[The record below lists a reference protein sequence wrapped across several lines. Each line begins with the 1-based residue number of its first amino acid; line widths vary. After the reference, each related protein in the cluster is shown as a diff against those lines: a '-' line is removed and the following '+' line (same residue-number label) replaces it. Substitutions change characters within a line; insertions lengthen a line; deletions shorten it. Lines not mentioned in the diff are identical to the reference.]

1 MTKKYVVTVDG
12 PAGSGKSTVGRLLAQ
27 KLSYVYLDT
36 GALYRA
42 MALKVRMASL
52 SRITARRLRPSAGP
66 RQLPFAS
73 TIGATRIIL
82 DGKDVT
88 ELIRTPEISMLASTV
103 SALPEVR
110 GCPAT
115 PCSGTRPVRAV
126 SWPRDGIW
134 GPSCFPVADVKF
146 FLTASAGE
154 RGRRRWLELRD
165 RGHEVSLEE
174 VLRDVVQRDRQD
186 SEREIAPLRPS
197 DDGVLIDSTGK
208 NIGEVVEEMLGA
220 VRRKSSKA
228 L

>member
-27 KLSYVYLDT
+27 KLSYIYLDT

-42 MALKVRMASL
+42 LALKVRMANL
-52 SRITARRLRPSAGP
+52 SPDNREKIAALCG
-66 RQLPFAS
+66 S
-73 TIGATRIIL
+73 TTIALCERDRATRIQL

-88 ELIRTPEISMLASTV
+88 ELIRTPEISMLASTI

-110 GCPAT
+110 DALLSVQRDSAREGGVVAEGRDM
-115 PCSGTRPVRAV
+115 GTVV
-126 SWPRDGIW
+126 
-134 GPSCFPVADVKF
+134 FPGADVKF
-146 FLTASAGE
+146 YLTASPEE
-154 RGRRRWLELRD
+154 RSRRRWLELKN
-165 RGHEVSLEE
+165 RGHEVNLEE

-208 NIGEVVEEMLGA
+208 NIDEVVVEMLGA
-220 VRRKSSKA
+220 VRRRSSKA

>member
-1 MTKKYVVTVDG
+1 LTKKYVVTVDG

-42 MALKVRMASL
+42 MALKIR
-52 SRITARRLRPSAGP
+52 TARLSPDNREKIADLCGSTAIALRE
-66 RQLPFAS
+66 RN
-73 TIGATRIIL
+73 GATRIVL
-82 DGKDVT
+82 DGEDVT
-88 ELIRTPEISMLASTV
+88 ELIRTPEISMLASTI

-110 GCPAT
+110 GALL
-115 PCSGTRPVRAV
+115 SVQRDSALDGGVVAEGRDMGTVV
-126 SWPRDGIW
+126 
-134 GPSCFPVADVKF
+134 FPGADVKF

-154 RGRRRWLELRD
+154 RSRRRWLELRD
-165 RGHEVSLEE
+165 RGHEVTLEE

-197 DDGVLIDSTGK
+197 DDGVLVDSTGK
-208 NIGEVVEEMLGA
+208 TIDEVVEEMLGA

>member
-42 MALKVRMASL
+42 MALKVRTAGL
-52 SRITARRLRPSAGP
+52 SPDNREKIAALCGSTTIALRE
-66 RQLPFAS
+66 RD
-73 TIGATRIIL
+73 GATRILL
-82 DGKDVT
+82 DGVDVT
-88 ELIRTPEISMLASTV
+88 EIIRTPEISMLASAV

-110 GCPAT
+110 AALLSVQRESASEGGVVAEGRDM
-115 PCSGTRPVRAV
+115 GTVV
-126 SWPRDGIW
+126 
-134 GPSCFPVADVKF
+134 FPGADVKF

-165 RGHEVSLEE
+165 RGHEASLEE

-186 SEREIAPLRPS
+186 SERKIAPLRPS

-208 NIGEVVEEMLGA
+208 TVNEVVEEMLGA
-220 VRRKSSKA
+220 VRSKDSKA
-228 L
+228 R

>member
-12 PAGSGKSTVGRLLAQ
+12 PAGSGKSTVARLLAQ

-42 MALKVRMASL
+42 LALKVRMANL
-52 SRITARRLRPSAGP
+52 SPDNREKIAVLCGSTTVALRE
-66 RQLPFAS
+66 RD
-73 TIGATRIIL
+73 GATRIQL

-88 ELIRTPEISMLASTV
+88 ELIRTPEISMLASTI

-110 GCPAT
+110 GALL
-115 PCSGTRPVRAV
+115 SVQRDSAREGGVVAEGRDMGTVV
-126 SWPRDGIW
+126 
-134 GPSCFPVADVKF
+134 FPGADVKF
-146 FLTASAGE
+146 YLTASPEE
-154 RGRRRWLELRD
+154 RSRRRWLELKN

-208 NIGEVVEEMLGA
+208 NIDEVVEEMLGA
-220 VRRKSSKA
+220 VRGKSSKA

>member
-1 MTKKYVVTVDG
+1 LTKKYVLTVDG

-27 KLSYVYLDT
+27 RLSYVYLDT

-42 MALKVRMASL
+42 MALKVRTASL
-52 SRITARRLRPSAGP
+52 SPDKREKIADLCGSTAIALRE
-66 RQLPFAS
+66 RD
-73 TIGATRIIL
+73 GATRIVL
-82 DGKDVT
+82 DGEDVT
-88 ELIRTPEISMLASTV
+88 ELIRTPEISMLASTI

-110 GCPAT
+110 GALL
-115 PCSGTRPVRAV
+115 SVQRDSA
-126 SWPRDGIW
+126 RDG
-134 GPSCFPVADVKF
+134 GVVAEGRDMGTVVFPGADVKF

-154 RGRRRWLELRD
+154 RSRRRWLELRE

-197 DDGVLIDSTGK
+197 DDGVLVDSTGK
-208 NIGEVVEEMLGA
+208 TIDEVVEEMLGA

>member
-1 MTKKYVVTVDG
+1 LTKKYVVTVDG
-12 PAGSGKSTVGRLLAQ
+12 PAGSGKSTAGRLLAQ

-42 MALKVRMASL
+42 MALKVRKASL
-52 SRITARRLRPSAGP
+52 SPDNREKIADLCGSTAIALRE
-66 RQLPFAS
+66 RD
-73 TIGATRIIL
+73 GATRIVL
-82 DGKDVT
+82 DGEDVT
-88 ELIRTPEISMLASTV
+88 ELIRTPEISMLASTI

-110 GCPAT
+110 DALL
-115 PCSGTRPVRAV
+115 SVQRDSA
-126 SWPRDGIW
+126 RDG
-134 GPSCFPVADVKF
+134 GVVAEGRDMGTVVFPGADVKF

-154 RGRRRWLELRD
+154 RSRRRWLELRE

-197 DDGVLIDSTGK
+197 DDGVLVDSTGK
-208 NIGEVVEEMLGA
+208 TIDEVVEEMLGA

>member
-1 MTKKYVVTVDG
+1 LTKKYVVTVDG

-52 SRITARRLRPSAGP
+52 SPDNREKIAVLCGSTAIALRERDGS
-66 RQLPFAS
+66 
-73 TIGATRIIL
+73 TRIVL
-82 DGKDVT
+82 DGEDVT
-88 ELIRTPEISMLASTV
+88 ELIRTPEISMLASTI

-110 GCPAT
+110 DALL
-115 PCSGTRPVRAV
+115 SVQRDSA
-126 SWPRDGIW
+126 RDG
-134 GPSCFPVADVKF
+134 GVVAEGRDMGTVVFPGADVKF
-146 FLTASAGE
+146 FLTAGAEE
-154 RGRRRWLELRD
+154 RGRRRWLELRE

-174 VLRDVVQRDRQD
+174 VLRDVFQRDRQD

-197 DDGVLIDSTGK
+197 DDGVLVDSTGK
-208 NIGEVVEEMLGA
+208 TIDEVVEEMLGA

>member
-27 KLSYVYLDT
+27 RLSYVYLDT

-42 MALKVRMASL
+42 MALKIQAAGL
-52 SRITARRLRPSAGP
+52 SHGDREKIAALC
-66 RQLPFAS
+66 AS
-73 TIGATRIIL
+73 TAIALRERDGATRVML

-88 ELIRTPEISMLASTV
+88 EFIRTPEISMLASTI
-103 SALPEVR
+103 STLPEVR
-110 GCPAT
+110 GALLSVQRDT
-115 PCSGTRPVRAV
+115 A
-126 SWPRDGIW
+126 RDG
-134 GPSCFPVADVKF
+134 GVVAEGRDMGTVVFPGADVKF

-154 RGRRRWLELRD
+154 RSRRRWHELRE
-165 RGHEVSLEE
+165 RGHEVGLEE

-197 DDGVLIDSTGK
+197 DDGVLVDSTGK
-208 NIGEVVEEMLGA
+208 TINEVVEEMLGA
-220 VRRKSSKA
+220 VRGKSSKT

>member
-1 MTKKYVVTVDG
+1 LTKKYVVTVDG

-42 MALKVRMASL
+42 LALKVRMANL
-52 SRITARRLRPSAGP
+52 SPDNREQIAVLCRSTTVALRE
-66 RQLPFAS
+66 RD
-73 TIGATRIIL
+73 GATRLQL
-82 DGKDVT
+82 DGNDVT
-88 ELIRTPEISMLASTV
+88 ELIRTPEISMLASTI

-110 GCPAT
+110 GALL
-115 PCSGTRPVRAV
+115 SVQRDSAREGGVVAEGRDMGTVV
-126 SWPRDGIW
+126 
-134 GPSCFPVADVKF
+134 FPGADVKF
-146 FLTASAGE
+146 FLTASPEE
-154 RGRRRWLELRD
+154 RSRRRWLELKD

-208 NIGEVVEEMLGA
+208 NIDAVVEEMLVA
-220 VRRKSSKA
+220 VRGKSSKA